1 MSGMVSGVGVVSGA
15 GVGVPARATGPS
27 PVEQA
32 VTWLNDP
39 LNWTNPGGV
48 LDRLGEHL
56 SISAAAV
63 LIGCL
68 VAWPLGLWLGH
79 SRRGGGLVVVLSN
92 ITLAVPVIAMLTIL
106 PLTFL
111 GFGRAPVVVAL
122 AVFAVPPLLAT
133 AHTGVLQ
140 ADGEARDAARGLGLA
155 GRQVLWRV
163 ELPLAVPYL
172 ATGFRTA
179 AVQVV
184 ATAALASFVNGG
196 GLGQIISA
204 GFGLGMA
211 VGGGQIL
218 AGGVL
223 VALLALLADGVLAV
237 LERAV
242 TPRPLRRATRWSARW
257 SALRRRRPVV
267 GRA

>member
-1 MSGMVSGVGVVSGA
+1 MN
-15 GVGVPARATGPS
+15 

-32 VTWLNDP
+32 VAWLNDP

-56 SISAAAV
+56 VISAAAV
-63 LIGCL
+63 LLGCL
-68 VAWPLGLWLGH
+68 IAWPLGLWLGH
-79 SRRGGGLVVVLSN
+79 RRRGSGVVVVLSN
-92 ITLAVPVIAMLTIL
+92 VSLAIPVIALLTIL

-111 GFGRAPVVVAL
+111 GFGREPVILAL

-140 ADGEARDAARGLGLA
+140 ADPEARDAARGMGLS
-155 GRQVLWRV
+155 GGQVLRQV

-172 ATGFRTA
+172 AAGFRTA
-179 AVQVV
+179 AVQVL

-204 GFGLGMA
+204 GFGLGIA

-218 AGGVL
+218 AGGLL
-223 VALLALLADGVLAV
+223 VALLALAADGVLAV
-237 LERAV
+237 VERGV
-242 TPRPLRRATRWSARW
+242 TPRPLRRTRTP
-257 SALRRRRPVV
+257 RRPSAV
-267 GRA
+267 GRG